1 MLVSTYAMLAISAEH
16 KKERGYILC
25 IQKYLQEHVEKPQ
38 AIDPV
43 WIASQLDELTQFAES
58 RHQRKIEGFLIPAM
72 RKATFD
78 TGPLLAD
85 LESLSRVGADLLRSV
100 RQCLRYAF
108 SHDMVQNKLL
118 HCAIDLYFQNLLERL
133 VKEEQELLPLA
144 QRVISSDG
152 WFAIGTMFLAHDARL
167 DEQNRTA
174 QGKQLHEQHHAAD
187 CRRNKSNRF
196 LASVGGADQ
205 FLH

>member
-1 MLVSTYAMLAISAEH
+1 MLVATYALLAISAEQ
-16 KKERGYILC
+16 KKERGYISC

-58 RHQRKIEGFLIPAM
+58 RHQRKVEGFLIPAV
-72 RKATFD
+72 RKASFD

-85 LESLSRVGADLLRSV
+85 LESLSRVGADLLRAV
-100 RQCLRYAF
+100 RQCLRYAS
-108 SHDMVQNKLL
+108 SHDAVQNKLL
-118 HCAIDLYFQNLLERL
+118 HCAIDRYFQNLLERL

-152 WFAIGTMFLAHDARL
+152 WFAIGTMFLAHDAKL
-167 DEQNRTA
+167 DEQNRNA

-187 CRRNKSNRF
+187 SRQDRSNRI
-196 LASVGGADQ
+196 LASVSGTDQ
-205 FLH
+205 FLY

>member
-1 MLVSTYAMLAISAEH
+1 MLVATYSILAISAEQ
-16 KKERGYILC
+16 KKERGYISC
-25 IQKYLQEHVEKPQ
+25 IQKYLQEQVEKLQ

-58 RHQRKIEGFLIPAM
+58 RHQRKVEGFLIPAV

-85 LESLSRVGADLLRSV
+85 LESLSRVGGDLLRSV

-108 SHDMVQNKLL
+108 SHDTLQNKLL
-118 HCAIDLYFQNLLERL
+118 HCAIDRYIQNLLERL

-152 WFAIGTMFLAHDARL
+152 WFAIGTMFLAHDANL

-187 CRRNKSNRF
+187 YRQDKSNRF
-196 LASVGGADQ
+196 LASVSGAEQ

>member
-1 MLVSTYAMLAISAEH
+1 MLVATYAMLVISAEQ
-16 KKERGYILC
+16 KKERGYIFC
-25 IQKYLQEHVEKPQ
+25 IQKYLQEHVERPQ

-43 WIASQLDELTQFAES
+43 WIAAQLDELTQFAES
-58 RHQRKIEGFLIPAM
+58 RHQRKVEGFLIPAV
-72 RKATFD
+72 RKANFD

-85 LESLSRVGADLLRSV
+85 LESLSRVGGDLLRSV

-108 SHDMVQNKLL
+108 SHDVVQNKLL
-118 HCAIDLYFQNLLERL
+118 RCAIDLYFQNLLERL

-152 WFAIGTMFLAHDARL
+152 WFAIGTMFLAHDAKL

-174 QGKQLHEQHHAAD
+174 QCKHLHDSFPCCSAM
-187 CRRNKSNRF
+187 R
-196 LASVGGADQ
+196 
-205 FLH
+205 